1 MFARFY
7 VIILL
12 SFLLGYNHLLHAETI
27 YFFVGE
33 IEPFHNDGYVLPL
46 DDPFDIEHARDLINY
61 GPSIGNAI
69 VVAYFYGDPGI
80 NRNYAGPG
88 IPAWS
93 WSIAYF
99 LGFADSTA
107 EILDGWP
114 TEIEE
119 GMFIG
124 DTIGFWSYTV
134 VKELGT
140 FTEMQSCNC
149 DLTLDGN
156 VDSQDFALFAEK
168 WRLQHNGGAD
178 MNFDQYVDMYDLA
191 ILANCWLK

>member
-12 SFLLGYNHLLHAETI
+12 SFLLGYNPHLHAETI

-33 IEPFHNDGYVLPL
+33 TEPFHNDGYVLPL
-46 DDPFDIEHARDLINY
+46 YDPGDIAHARDLINY
-61 GPSIGNAI
+61 GPGIGDAI
-69 VVAYFYGDPGI
+69 VVAYIDEGSSI

-93 WSIAYF
+93 WHIAYF
-99 LGFADSTA
+99 LGFAGSTA

-114 TEIEE
+114 TEVEE
-119 GMFIG
+119 GMFGGTI
-124 DTIGFWSYTV
+124 IGFWGYTV
-134 VKELGT
+134 VAELGT
-140 FTEMQSCNC
+140 FSEMQRCNC

-156 VDSQDFALFAEK
+156 VNLQDFVL
-168 WRLQHNGGAD
+168 
-178 MNFDQYVDMYDLA
+178 LA
-191 ILANCWLK
+191 GK